1 MALESRSG
9 HKTLLKLLLEKTNEV
24 LTQSVNNELEIKL
37 LRHESQENREKLI
50 LIIKQLELMTGE
62 EDYN

>member
-24 LTQSVNNELEIKL
+24 LTQSSNNELQ
-37 LRHESQENREKLI
+37 LRILREESKENREKLI
-50 LIIKQLELMTGE
+50 LIIKQLELMTGDI
-62 EDYN
+62 DYN